1 MVLQSKSKRH
11 FIVLVNACRWVLA
24 LVLMLSGFLKAVD
37 PVGGM
42 YKLQEYAVAFSFS
55 GISEEWLLMA
65 AVMQAAVEFLA
76 GLYLFLGVYRTI
88 VSFAALLMMLVF
100 TPFSLYLW
108 RTGIVSDCG
117 CFGESMILS
126 NGATFAKNVFLLLF
140 ASIAFLG
147 RSLFVGNLSH
157 RTRWMLVLFSWVYIF
172 GLQTMSLS
180 HLPLIDFGPYAVGS
194 DLRSK
199 VAYIPD
205 EYESKAVY
213 YNKETGNGEPF
224 VVDVDTVMG
233 DEWELGAYTEV
244 LTAPGTEPEIGNFSI
259 LDWDRDIEFA
269 DELLADTGYVCIVV
283 IDNVETASVTHIDKI
298 NDLYDYCEENGIRFC
313 AASSS
318 YGDEVLLWTKRTGAE
333 YPLYWGGQA
342 MLRSMLHS
350 NPGLLLLKDGV
361 VVGKWAAADIPVMDE
376 LNDLGVLMSDTEWSF
391 LGTVKGWPF
400 WVTMFS
406 GVLFLLLLL
415 DVLLWVLGL
424 WKHRRAARGRAA
436 EQVVDNETSDMN

>member
-1 MVLQSKSKRH
+1 MELPSSNKRR
-11 FIVLVNACRWVLA
+11 FIIFVNVCRWLLA
-24 LVLMLSGFLKAVD
+24 TVMMLSGFLKAVD
-37 PVGGM
+37 PVGAM
-42 YKLQEYAVAFSFS
+42 YKLQEYAFAFSFVD
-55 GISEEWLLMA
+55 ISDYVLLIA
-65 AVMQAAVEFLA
+65 AVLQAAVEFLL
-76 GLYLFLGVYRTI
+76 GLYLFVGIYRKI
-88 VSFAALLMMLVF
+88 IPFMALLAMLLF
-100 TPFSLYLW
+100 TPLSCYLW
-108 RTGIVSDCG
+108 VSGAVSDCG
-117 CFGESMILS
+117 CFGESIIMS
-126 NGATFAKNVFLLLF
+126 NGATFLKNLFLLFF
-140 ASIAFLG
+140 AVVTFIG
-147 RSLFVGNLSH
+147 RASFVNSLSLKI
-157 RTRWMLVLFSWVYIF
+157 RWLLVLFSWVYIF

-180 HLPLIDFGPYAVGS
+180 HLPLIDFGPYAVGT

-205 EYESKAVY
+205 EYESRAVY

-233 DEWELGAYTEV
+233 DEWEFGAYTEV
-244 LTAPGTEPEIGNFSI
+244 LVTPGTEPEIGNFSI

-283 IDNVETASVTHIDKI
+283 IDDVKTASVTHIDKI

-333 YPLYWGGQA
+333 YPLYWGEQA

-350 NPGLLLLKDGV
+350 NPGLLLLKDGA

-376 LNDLGVLMSDTEWSF
+376 LNDLGVMMSDTEWSF
-391 LGTVKGWPF
+391 FGTVKGWPF

-406 GVLFLLLLL
+406 VVLFLLLLL

-424 WKHRRAARGRAA
+424 WKHRRVARARAA
-436 EQVVDNETSDMN
+436 EQAVDNETSDMN